1 MTKHNRNKRYRL
13 NTLKKK
19 MPKFIDYDLGP
30 FNTKM
35 WHFWCNVNL
44 ELTEDYE
51 IHLSYRTNLMG
62 KIAYIIIS
70 ALFLLPLLLILYP
83 FNREIYSLVEYKKHS
98 SSILI
103 DSRNDRVRKVNGE
116 HVLYSELLK
125 LF

>member
-19 MPKFIDYDLGP
+19 MPKFIEYGLGP

-35 WHFWCNVNL
+35 WHPWCNVNL
-44 ELTEDYE
+44 ELTENYE
-51 IHLSYRTNLMG
+51 IHLRYRTNLMG

-103 DSRNDRVRKVNGE
+103 NSRNDRVRKVSGE